1 MTTQDGLSEIPD
13 ITPYQKLAK
22 RLDTLPN
29 GFPPTPD
36 GSELRLLAKLYSPEE
51 AEIASQL
58 RLTLE
63 TPKQIAARIG
73 GEEHSLRKQLKEMS
87 LRGLIAAGKAQG
99 GLGFGL
105 MPFVV
110 GVYEM
115 QFASMDEELA
125 ELFESYYYQA
135 FRKMLEMQPPIHRVI
150 PVNQSIP
157 FGIEVQPFESAA
169 KIIASNKSWGVLDC
183 ICRKQK
189 MLIGQ
194 PCQHPLDVCMAMS
207 TIPGAFD
214 HSPTI
219 RALTQDEALQ
229 VLRRAAE
236 AGLVHS
242 VSNNQD
248 GLWYICNCCTCSCGI
263 LRGMS
268 ELGLAGV
275 VARSAFVNTVDSQLC
290 VLCGDCIERCQFNAL
305 SMEETLNID
314 TRRCTG
320 CGVCVLTCQEG
331 ALQLVLRPE
340 TEITPPPVRDIDW
353 MKARARS
360 RELDLDE
367 VL

>member
-1 MTTQDGLSEIPD
+1 MMTRDDMSDIPEL
-13 ITPYQKLAK
+13 TPYQKLAK
-22 RLDTLPN
+22 RLDSLPS
-29 GFPPTPD
+29 GFPATPD

-51 AEIASQL
+51 AELASQL
-58 RLTLE
+58 RLTRE
-63 TPKQIAARIG
+63 TPEQIAARIG
-73 GEEHSLRKQLKEMS
+73 GDAALLRKQLKEMS
-87 LRGLIAAGKAQG
+87 LRGLIAAGKAER

-110 GVYEM
+110 GIYEM
-115 QFASMDEELA
+115 QFASIDTELA
-125 ELFESYYYQA
+125 ELFESYYRQG
-135 FRKMLEMQPPIHRVI
+135 FRKLLEVQPPVHRVI
-150 PVNQSIP
+150 PINESIP
-157 FGIEVQPFESAA
+157 IGLEVHPFESAA
-169 KIIASNKSWGVLDC
+169 EIIASNKSWGVLDC

-207 TIPGAFD
+207 PIPGAFD

-219 RALTQDEALQ
+219 RGLTQEEALQ

-275 VARSAFVNTVDSQLC
+275 VARSAFVNTVDNELC

-305 SMEETLNID
+305 SIEEALEID
-314 TRRCTG
+314 IRRCTG
-320 CGVCVLTCQEG
+320 CGVCVLACQES

-340 TEITPPPVRDIDW
+340 TEITPPPVREMDW
-353 MKARARS
+353 MEARARS